1 MNTIVIAVTFIIL
14 VLIANIFKV
23 RVEKIKKEERL
34 TAIALLKDIQQN
46 IFQNMGSF
54 DTNTM
59 YDVMDLLN
67 KITEL
72 TEENIF

>member
-1 MNTIVIAVTFIIL
+1 MDTISICVTIIIL

-34 TAIALLKDIQQN
+34 TAIALLKDVQQN
-46 IFQNMGSF
+46 IFQNMGKF
-54 DTNTM
+54 DTDTM
-59 YDVMDLLN
+59 NDVMDLLD
-67 KITEL
+67 KIMQL